1 MGDWRDDVQARQPY
15 TQPNMLFYFSL
26 YLSTVEIRFVR
37 RFLQLRAIM
46 FTNDLLVPL
55 STDGKT
61 FVESIV
67 TERYTILSLAVFSH
81 LEEIR

>member
-1 MGDWRDDVQARQPY
+1 MMIRLVNLILSRICY
-15 TQPNMLFYFSL
+15 FIFSL
-26 YLSTVEIRFVR
+26 YLSTVVVEIRFVR
-37 RFLQLRAIM
+37 RFLLLRAIM

>member
-1 MGDWRDDVQARQPY
+1 
-15 TQPNMLFYFSL
+15 
-26 YLSTVEIRFVR
+26 
-37 RFLQLRAIM
+37 M